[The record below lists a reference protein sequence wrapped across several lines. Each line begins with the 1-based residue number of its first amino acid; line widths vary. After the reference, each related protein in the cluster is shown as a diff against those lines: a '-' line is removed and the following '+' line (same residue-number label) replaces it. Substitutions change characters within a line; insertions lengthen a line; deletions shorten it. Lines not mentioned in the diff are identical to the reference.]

1 MLSRQRQKYYIR
13 EPWMP
18 GSLDRKSPT
27 GWQLTWRGQTG
38 MAETYQQRLKVIGL
52 LPPSQNGDLA

>member
-1 MLSRQRQKYYIR
+1 MLSRQRQEYQIW

-27 GWQLTWRGQTG
+27 GRQLTGRGQPG

-52 LPPSQNGDLA
+52 LPPSQNWDLT